1 MRLLTWLFRFLL
13 FLLLL
18 AFAMKN
24 LEPVTLRFYFDLA
37 WETPL
42 VIALFGF
49 LGGGALLGILA
60 LVPGLFG
67 QRREIMRLRR
77 DLRRTEGGTAN
88 LQPPSRDA

>member
-1 MRLLTWLFRFLL
+1 MRLLTWIFRFLL

-18 AFAMKN
+18 AFAMRN
-24 LEPVTLRFYFDLA
+24 LEPVTLRFYFDMA
-37 WETPL
+37 WEAPL

-60 LVPGLFG
+60 VVPSLFG

-77 DLRRTEGGTAN
+77 DLRRTEGGTAS